1 MNYVRKINAL
11 KALFQE
17 NKTLDHK
24 KWAINKER
32 KMVDLKLE
40 CMSMTVLYP
49 YQILKRISMKTI
61 YTKRYIVT
69 ILC

>member
-1 MNYVRKINAL
+1 MNYVRKRNVL

-40 CMSMTVLYP
+40 AYRMYEHDGF
-49 YQILKRISMKTI
+49 
-61 YTKRYIVT
+61 RYSRELV
-69 ILC
+69 